1 MLVSVFQKRYE
12 TPQGTILPPL
22 VRHKSI
28 DSKRNITDGAT
39 TTTTT
44 TAMDFQATKE
54 SLLASSVSGPMQ
66 KKMTPLADTQK
77 KQEKKAQEAAEYR
90 ARILKQQQAKQ
101 KDKGDMSPSFHKE
114 KAAIKASK
122 QGRMERED
130 RHRNVDG
137 KATSAQCA
145 FNLANILMVSP
156 PAHYD
161 CHAVQQF

>member
-1 MLVSVFQKRYE
+1 MIFVVFRFLKRYE

-28 DSKRNITDGAT
+28 DSKRNVTEGT
-39 TTTTT
+39 PT

-101 KDKGDMSPSFHKE
+101 KDKGDMSPSFRKE

-161 CHAVQQF
+161 CHAFQQF